1 MNAEPQWKNHVELFH
16 SLSKLKSVK
25 WSKTCKITLYQQ
37 NQD

>member
-1 MNAEPQWKNHVELFH
+1 MNVELLCNNHVELFH